1 LTLYNGYGRI
11 ESQLVYQYGIN
22 MYDSKAEME
31 HEIKKNI
38 TNENRESILG
48 NKRPKAV
55 DSIIVLDD
63 NLFREFI

>member
-1 LTLYNGYGRI
+1 
-11 ESQLVYQYGIN
+11 

-55 DSIIVLDD
+55 DSMIVVDD